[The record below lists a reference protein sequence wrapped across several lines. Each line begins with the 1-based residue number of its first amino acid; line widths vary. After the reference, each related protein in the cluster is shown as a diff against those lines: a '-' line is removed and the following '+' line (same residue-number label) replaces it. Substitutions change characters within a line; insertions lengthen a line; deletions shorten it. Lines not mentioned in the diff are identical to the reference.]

1 MTQFHKINQLFLKRF
16 KNIKPSFPN
25 YVDNISYEQL
35 TRIGMPWLKLD
46 LHIPYKDILDEIHS
60 ISDLLIKHRDDRG
73 EHQGWHSFS
82 IHGKSETAT
91 REDSYYNDDRPMQ
104 WTDKMPR
111 TVQWFKE
118 VYPAD
123 VFDRVRIMRLDPG
136 GYISVHRDTE
146 HSRLD
151 PVNIAITQPSGCEFV
166 MENHGI
172 IPFCAGCAMWLDISN
187 RHSVINNSNEP
198 RYHLI
203 VHAKIN
209 NEFKETALRSYKK
222 HYNKG

>member
-16 KNIKPSFPN
+16 RNIKPNFPN

-35 TRIGMPWLKLD
+35 TTIGMPWLELD

-60 ISDLLIKHRDDRG
+60 IDNLLVAHRDDRG
-73 EHQGWHSFS
+73 EHPGWHSFS

-91 REDSYYNDDRPMQ
+91 RETSYYSDNRPMQ

-111 TVQWFKE
+111 TVQWFKD

-123 VFDRVRIMRLDPG
+123 NFNRVRVMRLDPG
-136 GYISVHRDTE
+136 GYISIHSDTE
-146 HSRLD
+146 NSRLD
-151 PVNIAITQPSGCEFV
+151 PVNISITQPEGCDFV
-166 MENHGI
+166 MEKHGLV
-172 IPFCAGCAMWLDISN
+172 PFTMGTAMWLDVSN
-187 RHSVINNSNEP
+187 RHTVINDSDKP

-203 VHAKIN
+203 VHAKPNKDFEDI
-209 NEFKETALRSYKK
+209 ALKSYKK
-222 HYNKG
+222 FYNKG